1 MKRKIN
7 FGKMF
12 SLLIGFSTLFG
23 CEKSYPTYPNLDG
36 EYVIDH
42 VIVLTEDQVY
52 GWREDTIYHYGS
64 FNIFEPQTPLD
75 TFLVGVTRFKIT
87 DNNRTFYWDK
97 DTTVFGNPWSSSAEC
112 TVRQDILSGEWDVIS
127 VHFFNTNTVSRVY
140 EISYV
145 GIDEFSV
152 WQTQY
157 PYKAE
162 GPQYKV
168 RYHFKEVGP

>member
-1 MKRKIN
+1 MKNIKN
-7 FGKMF
+7 L
-12 SLLIGFSTLFG
+12 SLLITIGLLLG

-42 VIVLTEDQVY
+42 VIVLTEDRVY

-64 FNIFEPQTPLD
+64 FSLFEPQTPLD
-75 TFLVGVTRFKIT
+75 TFLVSMTRFKFT
-87 DNNRTFYWDK
+87 DNNRTFYWNK
-97 DTTVFGNPWSSSAEC
+97 DTTVFGNPWRSKAEC

-127 VHFFNTNTVSRVY
+127 VHFTLTNTVSRVY
-140 EISYV
+140 EISYI

-157 PYKAE
+157 PFKAE
-162 GPQYKV
+162 GPQHKV
-168 RYHFKEVGP
+168 KYHFKEVGP